1 MSLKVRFLTVL
12 VVLVVL
18 GLSPALWGQPSQ
30 ETDHE
35 ELRAMMRAA
44 TQALNARQVEAL
56 APLMARQFVITAVDG
71 RTFRDLAGFKA
82 YMDQL
87 YGAKVQSI
95 QFRPEAAELTQFV
108 GPDTGISWG
117 TSTDTYKFK
126 DGDTRTMTSHWT
138 ATVQRQDGRWKLAAL
153 HISANLLD
161 NPVVEEAKRYIWKA
175 AAAAL
180 VVGLILGFILCTV
193 IKRRPSAP

>member
-1 MSLKVRFLTVL
+1 MSLKVRFL
-12 VVLVVL
+12 VVLAVL
-18 GLSPALWGQPSQ
+18 GLSPALWGQASQ
-30 ETDHE
+30 QADHE

-82 YMDQL
+82 YLDQL
-87 YGAKVQSI
+87 YGTKVQSI
-95 QFRPEAAELTQFV
+95 QYRPEAAELTQV
-108 GPDTGISWG
+108 IGPDTGISWG
-117 TSTDTYKFK
+117 TSTDTYTVQ
-126 DGDTRTMTSHWT
+126 GRETRTMTSHWT
-138 ATVQRQDGRWKLAAL
+138 ATVQRQDGDWKLAAL

-180 VVGLILGFILCTV
+180 VAGLILGFILCAV
-193 IKRRPSAP
+193 IKRRPSA

>member
-1 MSLKVRFLTVL
+1 MSLKARFLTA
-12 VVLVVL
+12 LVVL
-18 GLSPALWGQPSQ
+18 GLSPALWGQASR
-30 ETDHE
+30 EADHE

-82 YMDQL
+82 YLDQL
-87 YGAKVQSI
+87 YGTKVQSI
-95 QFRPEAAELTQFV
+95 QFHPEAAELTQFI

-126 DGDTRTMTSHWT
+126 DGDTPTMTSYWT
-138 ATVQRQDGRWKLAAL
+138 ATVQRQDGHWKLAAL

-161 NPVVEEAKRYIWKA
+161 NPVVNEAKRTIWKA
-175 AAAAL
+175 AAAAA
-180 VVGLILGFILCTV
+180 VAGLILGFILCALF
-193 IKRRPSAP
+193 KRRPSTA